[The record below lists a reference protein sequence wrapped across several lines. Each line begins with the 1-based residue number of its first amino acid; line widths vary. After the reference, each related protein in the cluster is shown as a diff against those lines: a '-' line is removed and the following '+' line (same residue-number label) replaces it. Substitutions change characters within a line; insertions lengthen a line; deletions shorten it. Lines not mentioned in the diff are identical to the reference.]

1 MVLGLYHIRLRG
13 KRCISQQA
21 LQIAQRLTG
30 DDGRNCGSNVRTGD
44 RVEHP
49 QRHLR
54 YTCRLEC
61 IECAAQDDLAVL
73 LHRVEDPHR
82 TSVPWVPAIENFPR
96 LGNMGVVL
104 TACITGVVATP
115 RSAKCRQLSSCKTG
129 SRLSRRRIW
138 RHNVRPLEHEEQG
151 EAHIAP
157 PADRRGPPR
166 SEILAEQG
174 KPVVLPATAGE
185 PQGTLLVLRVKDYG
199 KSERPPVMGWI
210 PAARWPDAKAGRPP
224 CGHSW
229 RENLINRYTRESR

>member
-30 DDGRNCGSNVRTGD
+30 DDRRNCGSNVRTGD

-54 YTCRLEC
+54 YTCRLEW

-104 TACITGVVATP
+104 TACITANGSIQ
-115 RSAKCRQLSSCKTG
+115 RSATGHQSSI
-129 SRLSRRRIW
+129 S
-138 RHNVRPLEHEEQG
+138 
-151 EAHIAP
+151 
-157 PADRRGPPR
+157 
-166 SEILAEQG
+166 
-174 KPVVLPATAGE
+174 TAGSVNKIRASKLHKFHLLEDEISRE
-185 PQGTLLVLRVKDYG
+185 PQTVDQ
-199 KSERPPVMGWI
+199 
-210 PAARWPDAKAGRPP
+210 
-224 CGHSW
+224 
-229 RENLINRYTRESR
+229 

>member
-54 YTCRLEC
+54 YTCRLEW

-82 TSVPWVPAIENFPR
+82 TSVPWVPAIANFPR

-104 TACITGVVATP
+104 TACTIPCACTRLWAICRP
-115 RSAKCRQLSSCKTG
+115 RPMRQNRQRNNLSACLK
-129 SRLSRRRIW
+129 
-138 RHNVRPLEHEEQG
+138 
-151 EAHIAP
+151 
-157 PADRRGPPR
+157 
-166 SEILAEQG
+166 
-174 KPVVLPATAGE
+174 
-185 PQGTLLVLRVKDYG
+185 
-199 KSERPPVMGWI
+199 
-210 PAARWPDAKAGRPP
+210 
-224 CGHSW
+224 
-229 RENLINRYTRESR
+229 